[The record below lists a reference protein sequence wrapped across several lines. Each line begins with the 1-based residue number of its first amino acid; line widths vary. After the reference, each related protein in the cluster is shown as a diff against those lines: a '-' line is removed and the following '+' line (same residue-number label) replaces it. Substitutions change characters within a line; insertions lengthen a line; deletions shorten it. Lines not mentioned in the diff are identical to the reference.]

1 MPQLDLSPGNGL
13 FYDYAPP
20 GARGSIFVFVNALTG
35 STAMW
40 EAEIAPALRDAG
52 HGTLAYNFRGQ
63 ADSPF
68 TPGTEL
74 DQALIV
80 DDLGR
85 LLAEVEPPDPVLVG
99 LSIGGLFAAGAYLKG
114 ASAAGLVLIN
124 TLRRAGPR
132 LEWINAATLRAAQVG
147 GLRLLMDIN
156 MPLLVNVERL
166 QEIRADFLTEA
177 PYEPLDPSHGHYNLL
192 ENSARADWNLPY
204 ERLDLPTLV
213 MTGLQDRVF
222 FDRDDVEALYARL
235 PRARRLE
242 LRDAGHLIP
251 VERPGATIKA
261 LLDFGRWL
269 EDGTKP

>member
-1 MPQLDLSPGNGL
+1 VPQLDLSPGNGL

-20 GARGSIFVFVNALTG
+20 GAQGFTFVFVNALTG

-40 EAEIAPALRDAG
+40 EAAIAPALREAG

-80 DDLGR
+80 DDLCR
-85 LLAEVEPPDPVLVG
+85 LLADVEPPRPVLVG
-99 LSIGGLFAAGAYLKG
+99 LSIGGLFAAGACLEG
-114 ASAAGLVLIN
+114 AEAAGLVLIN
-124 TLRRAGPR
+124 TLRCPGPR
-132 LEWINAATLRAAQVG
+132 LDWINAATLRAAQVG

-156 MPLLVNVERL
+156 MPLLVNPERL
-166 QEIRADFLTEA
+166 QEIRAGFLAEA
-177 PYEPLDPSHGHYNLL
+177 PYEPLDPTHGHYNLL
-192 ENSARADWNLPY
+192 ANSGRADWDLPY
-204 ERLDLPTLV
+204 ERLDLPTLI

-235 PRARRLE
+235 PKARRLD

-251 VERPGATIKA
+251 VERPQATIEA

-269 EDGTKP
+269 GEGTKS

>member
-1 MPQLDLSPGNGL
+1 MILGYQPDDNCEMVPWG
-13 FYDYAPP
+13 
-20 GARGSIFVFVNALTG
+20 RFVNALTG

-52 HGTLAYNFRGQ
+52 YGTLAYNFRGQ

-68 TPGTEL
+68 TSDSEL

-80 DDLGR
+80 DDLRR
-85 LLAEVEPPDPVLVG
+85 LLAEIAPPHPVLVG
-99 LSIGGLFAAGAYLKG
+99 LSIGGLFAAGAYLEG
-114 ASAAGLVLIN
+114 AAATGLVLIN

-156 MPLLVNVERL
+156 MPLLVNAERL
-166 QEIRADFLTEA
+166 EQIRGDFLTEA
-177 PYEPLDPSHGHYNLL
+177 PYEPLDPGHGHYNLL
-192 ENSARADWNLPY
+192 ANSTRADWDLPY

-235 PRARRLE
+235 PRARRTE
-242 LRDAGHLIP
+242 LRNAGHLIP
-251 VERPGATIKA
+251 VERPGLTIEA

-269 EDGTKP
+269 EEGAKP

>member
-1 MPQLDLSPGNGL
+1 MPQLNLSPGNGL

-20 GARGSIFVFVNALTG
+20 GARGSTFVFVNALTG

-74 DQALIV
+74 DQALVV
-80 DDLGR
+80 DDLGH

-177 PYEPLDPSHGHYNLL
+177 PYEPLDPGHGHYNLL
-192 ENSARADWNLPY
+192 ENSTRADWNLPY

-251 VERPGATIKA
+251 VERPGATIEA

-269 EDGTKP
+269 EDGAKP